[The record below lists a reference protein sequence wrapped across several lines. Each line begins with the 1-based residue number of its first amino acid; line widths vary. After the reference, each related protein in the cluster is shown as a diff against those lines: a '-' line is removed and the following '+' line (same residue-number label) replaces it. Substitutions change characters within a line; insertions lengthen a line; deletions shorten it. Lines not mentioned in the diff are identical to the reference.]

1 MISIGLIREQPDV
14 VRDAARR
21 RGNDVPV
28 ELILELDSRRRE
40 LIAEGDELR
49 GRRNQVSKALGQT
62 NEKPPEV
69 LAQMR
74 QVGARIKELEAEA
87 RKNDDELQA
96 LLLAVPN
103 IPDADVPTGKDDSE
117 NIVIRTVGELPSFD
131 YEPLPHWELGENLG
145 IIDFAAGVKLSGSRF
160 YVLKG
165 KGAALQRALISWLLN
180 LHTREHGYEE
190 LYLPYIVSRET
201 VTGSGQLPKF
211 ADTMYHDDEDDM
223 WLVPTAEVPITNMH
237 GGEILSTGQLPLNY
251 VAHSPCFRREKAA
264 AGRDTRGI
272 KRLHQF
278 EKVEMYRFVEPSE
291 SSEALDQL
299 VADAEDVCGQLGIPY
314 QVKLQCTGDM
324 GFSVVRTYDVELWA
338 PGCGEW
344 LEVSSCSNCTDFQA
358 RRANIRYR
366 PEEGAKPRLVHTL
379 NGSGLGIPRTMIAI
393 LEHYQQ
399 VDGSVMVPTVLQPYT
414 GFDHIGGTHGAGG

>member
-1 MISIGLIREQPDV
+1 MISIDLIREEPDG

-21 RGNDVPV
+21 RGDDVPI
-28 ELILELDSRRRE
+28 ERILELDARRRE

-49 GRRNQVSKALGQT
+49 ARRNRVSKELGQT
-62 NEKPPEV
+62 KEKPPATISE
-69 LAQMR
+69 MR
-74 QVGARIKELEAEA
+74 QVGARIKELDAEA
-87 RKNDDELQA
+87 RKNDGELQD

-103 IPDADVPTGKDDSE
+103 IPDADVPTGKDDSD
-117 NIVIRTVGELPSFD
+117 NVVIRTVGELPSFNFD
-131 YEPLPHWELGENLG
+131 PLPHWELGENLG
-145 IIDFAAGVKLSGSRF
+145 IIDFTTGVKLSGSRF

-165 KGAALQRALISWLLN
+165 KGATLQRALISWLLN

-237 GGEILSTGQLPLNY
+237 GGEILSAGQLPLNY

-291 SSEALDQL
+291 SPAALDQL
-299 VADAEDVCGQLGIPY
+299 VADAENVCIQLGIPY